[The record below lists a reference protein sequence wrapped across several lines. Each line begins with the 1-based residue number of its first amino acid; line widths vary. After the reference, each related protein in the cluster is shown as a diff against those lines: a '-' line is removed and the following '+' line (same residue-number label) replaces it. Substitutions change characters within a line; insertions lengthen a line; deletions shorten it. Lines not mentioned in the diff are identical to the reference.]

1 MMQINTILLT
11 TDLSEVSRRAFEP
24 AMTIAEKFGA
34 KVIVAHI
41 EDDHYLS
48 MVSDHVAVS
57 LDAER
62 VWEMQHELSKTRL
75 GEFMDTHAA
84 ENVEVVREVRRGIPH
99 LEIVRLAE
107 ERHTDLIVMA
117 THGRGFISHAFMGST
132 TERVI
137 RAAPCPVL
145 AVRSS
150 ARG

>member
-1 MMQINTILLT
+1 MLQINTVLLT
-11 TDLSEVSRRAFEP
+11 TDLSETSRQAFEP
-24 AMTIAEKFGA
+24 AMTLAEKFGA

-57 LDAER
+57 MDVEH
-62 VWEMQHELSKTRL
+62 VWKVQHELSKTRL
-75 GEFMDTHAA
+75 AEFIDAHSV
-84 ENVEVVREVRRGIPH
+84 ENVEMVREVRRGIPH
-99 LEIVRLAE
+99 EEIVRLAE
-107 ERHTDLIVMA
+107 DRHADLIVMA

-137 RAAPCPVL
+137 RGAPCPVL

-150 ARG
+150 E